1 MSLIDS
7 LSRTMTTAQVYRFF
21 NGDISLLVAHMEV
34 CSVGN
39 RLALLDL
46 ISNKYKEQ
54 FNLERPEIENQDVIN
69 ELRGYN
75 GL

>member
-21 NGDISLLVAHMEV
+21 NGDMPLLVAHMEV

-46 ISNKYKEQ
+46 ISNKYKEKYG
-54 FNLERPEIENQDVIN
+54 LERPELPDEDIIN
-69 ELRGYN
+69 HLRGDS
-75 GL
+75 